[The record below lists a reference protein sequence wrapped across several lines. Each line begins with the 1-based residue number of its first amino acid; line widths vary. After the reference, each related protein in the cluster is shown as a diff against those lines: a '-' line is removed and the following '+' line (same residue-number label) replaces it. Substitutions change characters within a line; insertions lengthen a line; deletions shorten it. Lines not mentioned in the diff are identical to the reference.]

1 MKTTENSQDNNLHVQ
16 KVHCLTLNATFRTIY
31 SHNLQFPSQNYTQHL
46 NLLAMPEP
54 VHISGTPK
62 PKTKFV
68 DKKQSSSDH
77 VSTCT
82 NISQKV
88 VISPAPLLPTSS
100 LKQTEPTTATDPATS
115 KPPINNHEENDLSE
129 KRELTSALSAS
140 SRVPKFTNYHFKST
154 SEQTE
159 SNTHANAYTFVS
171 SAYNTPLGSPF
182 NEINNPLISEG
193 CIEHYDLNSQDS
205 GKETSR
211 NGSFHIA
218 QNKHRI
224 RGPHSRSVGGFNGS
238 SRAGSSVEGH
248 FIDPDSPSAAFEHR
262 VAFDTFDNK
271 YATDF
276 SLTLQT
282 RHMDYQHSRLS
293 RTFMCGTDKNKYS
306 ENALCWLLE
315 KLADDGDEILCLRVI
330 DPSSKISSSDKALEE
345 KQYRDEANKFL
356 EHLISKNTKG
366 KKIAI
371 TLEFTVGTVEAMIK
385 RMIEIHEP
393 SILVVGT
400 KGRSREGFKG
410 LLPGSVSKW
419 CLQHSP
425 IPVVVVKPADKQE
438 RIKTKREA
446 DPNQLSY
453 LDMIS
458 AHPDEE
464 PKTYHHMSS
473 SNLLA
478 PQLPLYLQQ
487 RSVASTPVSAL
498 SSTTSLADTIA
509 SKTP

>member
-1 MKTTENSQDNNLHVQ
+1 M
-16 KVHCLTLNATFRTIY
+16 
-31 SHNLQFPSQNYTQHL
+31 
-46 NLLAMPEP
+46 
-54 VHISGTPK
+54 TP
-62 PKTKFV
+62 
-68 DKKQSSSDH
+68 
-77 VSTCT
+77 
-82 NISQKV
+82 
-88 VISPAPLLPTSS
+88 
-100 LKQTEPTTATDPATS
+100 
-115 KPPINNHEENDLSE
+115 
-129 KRELTSALSAS
+129 ALSAS
-140 SRVPKFTNYHFKST
+140 SGVSKCTKYHFKST

-159 SNTHANAYTFVS
+159 ANTHANAYTLVS
-171 SAYNTPLGSPF
+171 STYNSPIGPPF
-182 NEINNPLISEG
+182 NENNDLIPSDGSIEG
-193 CIEHYDLNSQDS
+193 YNLSSQDS
-205 GKETSR
+205 GKDASQS
-211 NGSFHIA
+211 GSFQIA
-218 QNKHRI
+218 KKNHRI
-224 RGPHSRSVGGFNGS
+224 RGSRNQSLGGFNVS

-248 FIDPDSPSAAFEHR
+248 LVDPNSPSAAFDHR
-262 VAFDTFDNK
+262 VAFDTFNTK

-276 SLTLQT
+276 SLTLRT
-282 RHMDYQHSRLS
+282 RHMDYKHSKSS

-306 ENALCWLLE
+306 ENALWWLLE
-315 KLADDGDEILCLRVI
+315 KLADNGDEILCLRVI

-345 KQYRDEANKFL
+345 KQYLEEANKFL

-385 RMIEIHEP
+385 RMIKIHEP

-438 RIKTKREA
+438 RIKNKREA

-453 LDMIS
+453 LDLIS
-458 AHPDEE
+458 AHPNEE

-478 PQLPLYLQQ
+478 PQLP
-487 RSVASTPVSAL
+487 
-498 SSTTSLADTIA
+498 
-509 SKTP
+509 